1 MQVAVGYRQR
11 NDGFGLLPNNDLRD
25 FESHNRSVPVRLAEH
40 GEAEGDKVLV
50 GERGVDS
57 IRHIGSSIL
66 WSHEKRAA
74 VARRPAVNTVCISP
88 VWER

>member
-1 MQVAVGYRQR
+1 MRRILPRLARAQV
-11 NDGFGLLPNNDLRD
+11 FGA
-25 FESHNRSVPVRLAEH
+25 FIHNRSVPVRLAEH